1 MDFFSVQNILVHIPI
16 GAGGYDLSWIEAVGT
31 IAGLLCIGLASL
43 EKISNYFFGLINV
56 TLFGIIFFQIQLY
69 ASLLLQVFFFAAN
82 IYGWYAWSRQT
93 SQNEA
98 ELKIRWLPLP
108 KALSWLAV
116 CVVSIGLMTVFI
128 NPVFAFL
135 TRVAVMIM
143 QALGLQVAM
152 PELQPDAFP
161 FWDSCMMVL
170 SIVAMILMTR
180 KYVENWLL
188 WVIINVISVV
198 IFALQ
203 GVYAMSLEYIILTF
217 IALNGS
223 RMWIKS
229 AREEVHVRCP
239 INDDDVN
246 GQTPLYSGGSLA
258 HDKVDIPSEW
268 WRAQSDSDPSGSVG
282 SDPTRHRD
290 RVAGSPAH
298 AASSPA
304 SRLPSIHAHGA
315 HCGLPGFPGTS
326 DASVQRYPAIPVH
339 LQVIHSHYLST
350 VATRYAEPEAT
361 PVLREWGQQV
371 SSRSR

>member
-56 TLFGIIFFQIQLY
+56 TLFWHYFLSDSAVCQPAITGVFLCREYLRLVCVVATNQSERGGVEN
-69 ASLLLQVFFFAAN
+69 SLVTIA
-82 IYGWYAWSRQT
+82 
-93 SQNEA
+93 
-98 ELKIRWLPLP
+98 

-143 QALGLQVAM
+143 QALGLQVVM

-223 RMWIKS
+223 RMWINS
-229 AREEVHVRCP
+229 ARER
-239 INDDDVN
+239 
-246 GQTPLYSGGSLA
+246 GS
-258 HDKVDIPSEW
+258 
-268 WRAQSDSDPSGSVG
+268 RA
-282 SDPTRHRD
+282 
-290 RVAGSPAH
+290 
-298 AASSPA
+298 
-304 SRLPSIHAHGA
+304 L
-315 HCGLPGFPGTS
+315 
-326 DASVQRYPAIPVH
+326 
-339 LQVIHSHYLST
+339 SH
-350 VATRYAEPEAT
+350 
-361 PVLREWGQQV
+361 
-371 SSRSR
+371 

>member
-1 MDFFSVQNILVHIPI
+1 MDRSGRHDRRV
-16 GAGGYDLSWIEAVGT
+16 AVYWPCQSG
-31 IAGLLCIGLASL
+31 
-43 EKISNYFFGLINV
+43 ED
-56 TLFGIIFFQIQLY
+56 QQ
-69 ASLLLQVFFFAAN
+69 LLLWPDQRHLVWHYFLSDSAVCQPAITGVFFAAN

-143 QALGLQVAM
+143 QALGLQVVM

-223 RMWIKS
+223 RMWINS
-229 AREEVHVRCP
+229 ARER
-239 INDDDVN
+239 
-246 GQTPLYSGGSLA
+246 GS
-258 HDKVDIPSEW
+258 
-268 WRAQSDSDPSGSVG
+268 RA
-282 SDPTRHRD
+282 
-290 RVAGSPAH
+290 
-298 AASSPA
+298 
-304 SRLPSIHAHGA
+304 L
-315 HCGLPGFPGTS
+315 
-326 DASVQRYPAIPVH
+326 
-339 LQVIHSHYLST
+339 SH
-350 VATRYAEPEAT
+350 
-361 PVLREWGQQV
+361 
-371 SSRSR
+371 